1 MKRVNGR
8 RDNEGNTHFAGW
20 SRMALPVKGFT
31 IATVAKPNI
40 GENRPA
46 EVVAEVT
53 LLMKCVYSI
62 LQLSFIG
69 YLYTGIHSRF
79 NTL

>member
-46 EVVAEVT
+46 EVVAEVPFMNTVHFT
-53 LLMKCVYSI
+53 LSH
-62 LQLSFIG
+62 LSVIG
-69 YLYTGIHSRF
+69 NLYTSVHTRS